1 MSVYTDFAHN
11 KKPKLLTLVLLVF
24 FIGGVSVFASL
35 ANEVREGDTLSFD
48 TAVLLAI
55 NSRSSPLLDTIFS
68 AGTMLGGAAVVATV
82 SLAMI
87 IALTLR
93 KSYSRALLTTLII
106 GGTTL
111 ANLFL
116 KLVFERS
123 RPELWTRLVEEQSF
137 SFPSGHAMASM
148 ALGLTI
154 VLLTWN
160 TRYRTAATI
169 AAVVY
174 VLFIGFSR
182 LYLGVHYP
190 TDILAGWLVS
200 SLWVFAIAWLFSRR
214 KYRVD
219 NAATSE

>member
-1 MSVYTDFAHN
+1 MSVYSDFVHN
-11 KKPKLLTLVLLVF
+11 KKPKLLALGLLVL
-24 FIGGVSVFASL
+24 FIGGVSIFASL
-35 ANEVREGDTLSFD
+35 ADEVREGDTVSFD
-48 TAVLLAI
+48 TAVLLGI
-55 NSRSSPLLDTIFS
+55 NSRSSPLLDTVFS
-68 AGTMLGGAAVVATV
+68 TGTMLGGAVVVAAV

-87 IALTLR
+87 VILALR
-93 KSYSRALLTTLII
+93 KSYSRALLATLII

-111 ANLFL
+111 ANFFL

-160 TRYRTAATI
+160 TRWRA
-169 AAVVY
+169 AAVIGAVAY

-214 KYRVD
+214 KNRVD

>member
-1 MSVYTDFAHN
+1 MSVYSDFVHN
-11 KKPKLLTLVLLVF
+11 KKPKLLALGLLVL
-24 FIGGVSVFASL
+24 FIGGGSIFASL
-35 ANEVREGDTLSFD
+35 ADEVREGDTVSFD
-48 TAVLLAI
+48 TAVLLGI
-55 NSRSSPLLDTIFS
+55 NSRSSPLLDTVFS
-68 AGTMLGGAAVVATV
+68 TGTMLGGAVVVAAV

-87 IALTLR
+87 TALALR
-93 KSYSRALLTTLII
+93 KSYSRALLATLII

-111 ANLFL
+111 ANFFL

-160 TRYRTAATI
+160 TRWRA
-169 AAVVY
+169 AAVIGAIVY

-214 KYRVD
+214 KNRTD
-219 NAATSE
+219 HSGNPE

>member
-1 MSVYTDFAHN
+1 MSVYSDFVHN
-11 KKPKLLTLVLLVF
+11 KKPKLLALGLLVL
-24 FIGGVSVFASL
+24 FIGGVSIFASL
-35 ANEVREGDTLSFD
+35 ADEVREGDTVSFD
-48 TAVLLAI
+48 TAVLLGI
-55 NSRSSPLLDTIFS
+55 NSRSSPLLDTVFS
-68 AGTMLGGAAVVATV
+68 TGTMLGGAVVVAAV

-87 IALTLR
+87 TALALR
-93 KSYSRALLTTLII
+93 KSYSRALLATLII

-111 ANLFL
+111 ANFFL

-160 TRYRTAATI
+160 TRWRA
-169 AAVVY
+169 AAVIGAIVY

-190 TDILAGWLVS
+190 TDRMAILSAKKPYRPLGQPR
-200 SLWVFAIAWLFSRR
+200 IAYTRTR
-214 KYRVD
+214 
-219 NAATSE
+219 

>member
-1 MSVYTDFAHN
+1 MSVYSDFVHN
-11 KKPKLLTLVLLVF
+11 KKPKLLALGLLVL
-24 FIGGVSVFASL
+24 FIGGVSIFASL
-35 ANEVREGDTLSFD
+35 ADEVREGDTVSFD
-48 TAVLLAI
+48 TAVLLGI
-55 NSRSSPLLDTIFS
+55 NSRSSPLLDTVFS
-68 AGTMLGGAAVVATV
+68 TGTMLGGAVVVAAV

-87 IALTLR
+87 TALALR
-93 KSYSRALLTTLII
+93 KSYSRALLATLII

-111 ANLFL
+111 ANFFL

-160 TRYRTAATI
+160 TRWRA
-169 AAVVY
+169 AAVIGAIVY

-214 KYRVD
+214 KNRTD
-219 NAATSE
+219 HSGNPE